1 MENKNSYRPLKWKH
15 SSEAVAE
22 ADAIIKE
29 GMTGEQLALFSRHER
44 IKKALLGGWR
54 FNNNYAICGAS
65 GSGKSF
71 YVNLLYQDFLD
82 PTLNAGYKRP
92 FKILH
97 FCFEMSAFDEVLRA
111 ASGKTGMSYREIIS
125 TDNILSSH
133 QYDRVREYLN
143 VFRNFEIYYIESTGN
158 VGEIYQT
165 IMEFQKEFPNHQIIV
180 GIDHTLLADYENEG
194 NEVELVT
201 NESKMLVTVRK
212 AINSMNIEVVQLNA
226 DIEDTERISRAEH
239 HYPKKKDIHG
249 AKAVF
254 RDADYVIVLHAP
266 ESLGIERYGTIQY
279 TDGKKGYP
287 TQDLIAWHL
296 IKARKGVTG
305 LIRLFNKLGEGNIT
319 QWEDEI
325 TTNKQ

>member
-22 ADAIIKE
+22 ADAIIRE
-29 GMTGEQLALFSRHER
+29 GMTGEQLALYSRHER

-65 GSGKSF
+65 GSGKSY

-82 PTLNAGYKRP
+82 PVLNAGFKKP

-97 FCFEMSAFDEVLRA
+97 FCFEMAAFDEVLRA
-111 ASGKTGMSYREIIS
+111 ASGKTGMSYREIMS
-125 TDNILSSH
+125 TDNVLSSA
-133 QYDRVREYLN
+133 QYESVRNYLN
-143 VFRNFEIYYIESTGN
+143 EFRNFEIYYIESTGN
-158 VGEIYQT
+158 VNEIYET
-165 IMEFQKEFPNHQIIV
+165 VMAFKREFPFHELVV
-180 GIDHTLLADYENEG
+180 GIDHTLLADYENEKS
-194 NEVELVT
+194 EVELVT
-201 NESKMLVTVRK
+201 NESKMLVNVRK
-212 AINSMNIEVVQLNA
+212 QLNSLNIEVVQLNA
-226 DIEDTERISRAEH
+226 DIEEVERISRPEH

-266 ESLGIERYGTIQY
+266 ESLGIERYGMVTY
-279 TDGKKGYP
+279 HDGKRGYP
-287 TQDLIAWHL
+287 TEDLIAWHL

-305 LIRLFNKLGEGNIT
+305 LIRLRNKLGEGNII
-319 QWEDEI
+319 QWEDEV
-325 TTNKQ
+325 TNTKQ